1 LTGIKRAINGAPGV
15 KLTEKGKSVGWF
27 ESLEEAENFL
37 ICFRKQVHGE
47 FENHGGAA

>member
-27 ESLEEAENFL
+27 ESLEEAENFR
-37 ICFRKQVHGE
+37 FRKQVHGE
-47 FENHGGAA
+47 LKIHGGAA